1 MINAKQ
7 AREQVTTNF
16 LSTMSPGEKTIHFFI
31 EAKVREEVE
40 KGNYSVFL
48 EYKDFRELWEQA
60 VNVLSGVRLVS
71 YYKELGYKT
80 RLDTRLAKGFSI
92 SW

>member
-1 MINAKQ
+1 MINAQQ
-7 AREQVTTNF
+7 ARKQVTNNF
-16 LSTMSPGEKTIHFFI
+16 ISTMTPEEKTIHFFI

-48 EYKDFRELWEQA
+48 EYIDFSELWEQA
-60 VNVLSGVRLVS
+60 VNVLSGARLVS
-71 YYKELGYKT
+71 YYKELGYET
-80 RLDTRLAKGFSI
+80 CLDTRFAKGFSI